1 MERRKRMPHIVV
13 KMYPGRTEEQKQRL
27 TEAIV
32 KAVTS
37 TIGCAEGDVSV
48 GIEEVAPEDWQE
60 KVYKP
65 EIAGKADTLYKKPE
79 Y

>member
-1 MERRKRMPHIVV
+1 MPHIVV
-13 KMYPGRTEEQKQRL
+13 KMYPGRTEEQKKAL

-37 TIGCAEGDVSV
+37 TIGCTEGDVSV
-48 GIEEVAPEDWQE
+48 GIEEVAPEEWQE

-65 EIAGKADTLYKKPE
+65 EIMGKADTLYKKPE